1 MIKKE
6 VRMDVY
12 LHTVITFCFMVATYI
27 WGRYGTK
34 KEILEDVISSML
46 DSLEKDGFI
55 KTEIDENGEKELI
68 PISEI
73 KAKL

>member
-1 MIKKE
+1 MI
-6 VRMDVY
+6 
-12 LHTVITFCFMVATYI
+12 ATYI

-46 DSLEKDGFI
+46 DTLEKDGFI